1 MTEKNCGCGHDEHK
15 NECGCG
21 HEHDHECGCG
31 CGHEPMLV
39 ELEGENGEPIQCEI
53 IEGFE
58 LKGKEYAV
66 LVSPDDENYYIFKVE
81 GDEETGSLVVPSD
94 EEFEEATEFYGRV
107 LEEREL

>member
-1 MTEKNCGCGHDEHK
+1 MTDKNCGC
-15 NECGCG
+15 N

-31 CGHEPMLV
+31 HNHNEECGCGHEPMFVDLQD
-39 ELEGENGEPIQCEI
+39 ENGEIIKCEI

-81 GDEETGSLVVPSD
+81 GDEEVGELVVPSD
-94 EEFEEATEFYGRV
+94 EEFEEASNFYERI
-107 LEEREL
+107 LEEREI